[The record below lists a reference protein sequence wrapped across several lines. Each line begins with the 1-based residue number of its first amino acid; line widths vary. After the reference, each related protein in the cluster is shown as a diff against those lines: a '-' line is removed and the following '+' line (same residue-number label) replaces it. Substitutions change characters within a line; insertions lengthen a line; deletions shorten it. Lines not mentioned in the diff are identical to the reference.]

1 MVAMIEWLLRWL
13 PGPVRRLAAPHTRL
27 LTQILQFGLVGTA
40 GFVVNTAVL
49 YALRGSVGLYIGDVV
64 AYLVAVTTT
73 WWLNRVWT
81 FRGIGTGRMH
91 HQWARFA
98 VANMPGLALNL
109 GAYFTLVTISALCA
123 AVPVIAVAV
132 GALAGM
138 SANFLM
144 SRAVV
149 FR

>member
-1 MVAMIEWLLRWL
+1 MVAMIDGLLRLL
-13 PGPVRRLAAPHTRL
+13 PGPVRRRAMPHTRL
-27 LTQILQFGLVGTA
+27 LAQLLQFGLVGTA

-49 YALRGSVGLYIGDVV
+49 YALRGTVGLYAGDVV

-81 FRGIGTGRMH
+81 FRGVGSGRMH
-91 HQWARFA
+91 HQLARFA
-98 VANMPGLALNL
+98 VANLPGLALNL
-109 GAYFTLVTISALCA
+109 GAYFTLVTVSALCA
-123 AVPVIAVAV
+123 AAPVLAVAA

-138 SANFLM
+138 SANFLL